1 MLRAPSFLLLLAAAA
16 SAQEVVRFPG
26 ADGFELEAR
35 YVASSAADAPVAI
48 CLHQYLSDKDSWKPL
63 LPALQEA
70 GFTVLALDQRGHGG
84 STRKG
89 SETVKVEDVPREKF
103 GELLRRGP
111 EDVKAALTWLRSKG
125 HAAKQVVLFG
135 SSYGCS
141 VALLTHAQVPEV
153 KALVLLSPGEEYFG
167 VDVRPALN
175 AWNGR
180 LLLFSLTE
188 DTHHATAEALLTQCA
203 KAQRG
208 DETKG
213 PRWDF
218 VEYEASGHGTSVL
231 ELRSKP
237 RGVQQNSAERKP
249 TADDLFKLEDPRRLI
264 LTWLVEGAGL
274 GTLPRG
280 AGH

>member
-1 MLRAPSFLLLLAAAA
+1 MLRSSWFLVLLAATA
-16 SAQEVVRFPG
+16 SAEEVVRFPG
-26 ADGFELEAR
+26 ADGFELEAS
-35 YVASSAADAPVAI
+35 YTASAVANAPVAI
-48 CLHQYLSDKDSWKPL
+48 CLHQYQSDKDSWKPL

-70 GFTVLALDQRGHGG
+70 GFTTLALDQRGHGG
-84 STRKG
+84 STKKG
-89 SETVKVEDVPREKF
+89 GETVKVEDVPHEKF

-167 VDVRPALN
+167 VDVRAALN
-175 AWNGR
+175 AWNGP

-188 DTHHATAEALLTQCA
+188 DTHHATATALLTQCA
-203 KAQRG
+203 KAHRG
-208 DETKG
+208 KEGKG
-213 PRWDF
+213 PRWAF
-218 VEYEASGHGTSVL
+218 VEYESSGHGTSVL
-231 ELRSKP
+231 ELREKP
-237 RGVQQNSAERKP
+237 RGVQQNSADRKP
-249 TADDLFKLEDPRRLI
+249 TTEELFELEDPRRLI

-274 GTLPRG
+274 GTLPPG
-280 AGH
+280 ATR

>member
-1 MLRAPSFLLLLAAAA
+1 MRAASFLFLVLLASTA

-35 YVASSAADAPVAI
+35 YVASSVADAPVAI
-48 CLHQYLSDKDSWKPL
+48 CLHQYRSDKDSWKPL
-63 LPALQEA
+63 LPALQDA
-70 GFTVLALDQRGHGG
+70 GFTTLAIDQRGHGG

-89 SETVKVEDVPREKF
+89 QETVKVEDVPPEKF

-125 HAAKQVVLFG
+125 NAAKQVVLFG

-175 AWNGR
+175 AWNGP
-180 LLLFSLTE
+180 LLVVSMTE
-188 DTHHATAEALLTQCA
+188 DTHHKTAMDLMTQCV
-203 KAQRG
+203 KAHRG
-208 DETKG
+208 QDEAG
-213 PRWDF
+213 PRWHF
-218 VEYEASGHGTSVL
+218 VEYEGEGHGTSAL
-231 ELRSKP
+231 ELRQKP
-237 RGVQQNSAERKP
+237 QSVQQNSADRKP
-249 TADDLFKLEDPRRLI
+249 STEELFKLKDPRRLI

-274 GTLPRG
+274 GTLPP